1 MKNHAGYTETTSRVH
16 GPPGSTRGTGKD
28 RVRTLKT
35 KNKSIIGQNAG
46 VRFSNILHDEEDESG
61 FSDALAALKNMKSSD
76 FFGEGQEDVSV
87 EKYDSDDG
95 NDDPTFVAI
104 RNADGS
110 LLCTASYYGNIWRIR
125 IKRKQCMTSIYLYA
139 DGTMKIY
146 NHQDTDKFK
155 GTVCRVTLPT

>member
-1 MKNHAGYTETTSRVH
+1 MA
-16 GPPGSTRGTGKD
+16 PGLARGTGKD

-35 KNKSIIGQNAG
+35 KNKSIIGQEVG
-46 VRFSNILHDEEDESG
+46 SSFSNLLQDEADG
-61 FSDALAALKNMKSSD
+61 FVFSDALAEFKNMKSAD
-76 FFGEGQEDVSV
+76 LLGNCQEEVGV
-87 EKYDSDDG
+87 ERYDSDDG

-110 LLCTASYYGNIWRIR
+110 LLCTASHYDNIWRLR

-146 NHQDTDKFK
+146 NHQDIDKPS

>member
-1 MKNHAGYTETTSRVH
+1 MKNQRGYTEFASRVH
-16 GPPGSTRGTGKD
+16 GPPGLARGTGRD

-35 KNKSIIGQNAG
+35 QNKSIIGQEVG
-46 VRFSNILHDEEDESG
+46 VRFSDLLHDKEDESG
-61 FSDALAALKNMKSSD
+61 FSDVLAALKNMKSSD
-76 FFGEGQEDVSV
+76 FFGEDQEHVSV
-87 EKYDSDDG
+87 ERYYPDDG

-110 LLCTASYYGNIWRIR
+110 LLCTASHYDNIWRMR
-125 IKRKQCMTSIYLYA
+125 IKRKRCMTSIYLYA

-146 NHQDTDKFK
+146 DHQDIDKPK